1 MLAFRL
7 SIVSTRAAVVNF
19 APHKPSPNRPA
30 PDTQLPQRHF
40 YNRLMTLYDSVA
52 RAQTTENDQMELN
65 QTILVVDDEPS
76 IVDVLTYNLEK
87 SHYHVLVA
95 RDGRQALKMAQE
107 EAPDLVIL
115 DLMLPG
121 LDGLEVCR
129 ALRKE
134 GDIPIIMLTARDEE
148 IDRVVGLELG
158 ADDYLV
164 KPFSVRELLARVKT
178 VLRRT
183 QSEPSSSSVL
193 LSMASLTL
201 DPARH
206 EVHWAGAPLSLSAL
220 EFELLHTLMRHSGQV
235 LSREQLLN
243 LVWGYDY
250 VGDLRVVDTAVKRL
264 RNKLRAHDPDSAKL
278 LVTVRSVGY
287 KLTE

>member
-1 MLAFRL
+1 MET
-7 SIVSTRAAVVNF
+7 VPVEN
-19 APHKPSPNRPA
+19 KP
-30 PDTQLPQRHF
+30 
-40 YNRLMTLYDSVA
+40 
-52 RAQTTENDQMELN
+52 
-65 QTILVVDDEPS
+65 TILVVDDEPS
-76 IVDVLTYNLEK
+76 IVDVLLYNLEK
-87 SHYHVLVA
+87 LHYRVIVA
-95 RDGRQALKMAQE
+95 RDGVNALKMAQE
-107 EAPDLVIL
+107 ESPDLIIL

-121 LDGLEVCR
+121 MDGLEVCR
-129 ALRKE
+129 TLRKDN
-134 GDIPIIMLTARDEE
+134 DIPIIMLTARDEE
-148 IDRVVGLELG
+148 VDRVVGLELG
-158 ADDYLV
+158 ADDYVV

-183 QSEPSSSSVL
+183 HTSPSNSSGH
-193 LSMASLTL
+193 LSLASFTL

-206 EVHWAGAPLSLSAL
+206 EAQWAGSPLSLSAL
-220 EFELLHTLMRHSGQV
+220 EFELLHTFMRHSGQV

-287 KLTE
+287 KLSD